1 MKKDQHRTLCPETA
15 GVKVKHTFYSRYIK
29 RLLDII
35 FSLLALIITLP
46 VNIVIGIITF
56 WDVGKPIFFHQKR
69 VGKDLKIFTIIKFR
83 NMRELYDE
91 NGVLLPPDQRVTP
104 FGKFV
109 RRTSLD
115 ELLNFF
121 SILKGDMSLIGPRP
135 LLPEYISFYSER
147 QLMRH
152 AVRPGLECPTL
163 VKRDHSRTWEEQFE
177 DDIWYVEHL
186 SFLTDCRMLLALV
199 RLVFDKKET
208 ERRSEAARRRFDVES
223 MKNAPENLDCP

>member
-177 DDIWYVEHL
+177 DDICH
-186 SFLTDCRMLLALV
+186 F
-199 RLVFDKKET
+199 
-208 ERRSEAARRRFDVES
+208 
-223 MKNAPENLDCP
+223 